1 MPDLAGSGNLD
12 SFFQPLM
19 GLLFR
24 HLAVPL
30 KITFR
35 EILHQKAAYLCSI
48 GAGRI

>member
-1 MPDLAGSGNLD
+1 MTTTGTFMPDLAGSGNLD

-30 KITFR
+30 KITFP
-35 EILHQKAAYLCSI
+35 EIQQQKATIL
-48 GAGRI
+48 